1 MDSLMQAMH
10 LIDKH
15 SDKIPEGDYLEICN
29 NLKKAY
35 TTRTD
40 PLLFFDYENIRICPD
55 DGDLNIAYFYI
66 DHYFERAIDT
76 DGDFIQSQI
85 NYLENEISL
94 HSPLQRI
101 SKSLRERV
109 LRQYCTIGGVCLLY
123 TLRAHE
129 LRRTSYAVFCL
140 KKKKQQKQPQPQQL
154 SVTLTYDTPPTITIT
169 HKHH

>member
-1 MDSLMQAMH
+1 MQAMH

-109 LRQYCTIGGVCLLY
+109 LRQHCTIGGVDPEVRYQHFNKQFITKCCRVY
-123 TLRAHE
+123 IE
-129 LRRTSYAVFCL
+129 LENEFRSRYREAIMKRIYILEETIENL
-140 KKKKQQKQPQPQQL
+140 TQL
-154 SVTLTYDTPPTITIT
+154 
-169 HKHH
+169 

>member
-109 LRQYCTIGGVCLLY
+109 LRQYCTIGGVDPEDRYQHFNKQFITKCCRVY
-123 TLRAHE
+123 IE
-129 LRRTSYAVFCL
+129 LENEFRSRYREAIMKRIYILEETIENL
-140 KKKKQQKQPQPQQL
+140 TQL
-154 SVTLTYDTPPTITIT
+154 
-169 HKHH
+169 

>member
-1 MDSLMQAMH
+1 MQAMH

-109 LRQYCTIGGVCLLY
+109 LRQYCTIGGVDPEVRYQHFNKQFITKCCRVY
-123 TLRAHE
+123 IE
-129 LRRTSYAVFCL
+129 LENEFRSRYREAIMKRIYILEETIENL
-140 KKKKQQKQPQPQQL
+140 TQL
-154 SVTLTYDTPPTITIT
+154 
-169 HKHH
+169 

>member
-109 LRQYCTIGGVCLLY
+109 LRQYCTIGGVDPEVRYQHFNKQFITKCCRVY
-123 TLRAHE
+123 IE
-129 LRRTSYAVFCL
+129 LENEFRSRYREAIMKRIYILEETIENL
-140 KKKKQQKQPQPQQL
+140 TQL
-154 SVTLTYDTPPTITIT
+154 
-169 HKHH
+169 